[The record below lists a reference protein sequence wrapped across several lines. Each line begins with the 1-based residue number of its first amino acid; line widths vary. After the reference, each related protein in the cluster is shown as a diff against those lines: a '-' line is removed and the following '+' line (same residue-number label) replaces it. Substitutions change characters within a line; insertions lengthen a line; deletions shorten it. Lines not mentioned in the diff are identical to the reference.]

1 MSLKTPINHGFDIK
15 CPKCEH
21 KFLYNL
27 KLDDIEKVGSK
38 GNSQDTETKYKF
50 ISYVVCKNP
59 LCHYDI
65 ELKGYILEYPVNKI
79 NATKLASIK

>member
-1 MSLKTPINHGFDIK
+1 MSLKTPINHDFNIK

-21 KFLYNL
+21 KLSYNL
-27 KLDDIEKVGSK
+27 RLDDLEKVSSK
-38 GNSQDTETKYKF
+38 EKPEDTETKYKF

-65 ELKGYILEYPVNKI
+65 ELKGYIFEYPADTI
-79 NATKLASIK
+79 NTIELASIK

>member
-1 MSLKTPINHGFDIK
+1 MSLKTPINHSFNIK

-21 KFLYNL
+21 KLLYNL
-27 KLDDIEKVGSK
+27 KLDDLEKVGFK
-38 GNSQDTETKYKF
+38 EKSQDTETKYKF

-65 ELKGYILEYPVNKI
+65 ELKGYILEYPVNTIKEI
-79 NATKLASIK
+79 ELASIK